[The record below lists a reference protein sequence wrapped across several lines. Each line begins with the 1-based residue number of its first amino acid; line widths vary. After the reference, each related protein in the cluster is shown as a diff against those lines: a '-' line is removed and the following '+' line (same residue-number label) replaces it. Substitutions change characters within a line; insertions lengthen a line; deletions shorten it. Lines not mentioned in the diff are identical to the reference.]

1 MTVLNIEL
9 LDPRAKSLLEELAK
23 LNLIRI
29 QDESNPTL
37 SSIAE
42 RIRKRVGQDMLTE
55 EEITAEVEQVRIEQF
70 FTGLKPQSLLD
81 L

>member
-29 QDESNPTL
+29 QDESNLTL

-42 RIRKRVGQDMLTE
+42 RIRRRVGQDMLTE

-70 FTGLKPQSLLD
+70 KKNAS
-81 L
+81 

>member
-70 FTGLKPQSLLD
+70 KKNAS
-81 L
+81 

>member
-9 LDPRAKSLLEELAK
+9 VDPRAKSLLEELAK

-29 QDESNPTL
+29 QEETKPSL

-42 RIRKRVGQDMLTE
+42 RIRKRAAEEAVTE
-55 EEITAEVEQVRIEQF
+55 EEIITEVEKVRAALYKE
-70 FTGLKPQSLLD
+70 SAS
-81 L
+81 

>member
-9 LDPRAKSLLEELAK
+9 VDPRAKSLLEELAK

-29 QDESNPTL
+29 QGETKPSL

-42 RIRKRVGQDMLTE
+42 RIRKRAAAEAVTE
-55 EEITAEVEQVRIEQF
+55 EEIITEVEKVRAALYKENA
-70 FTGLKPQSLLD
+70 S
-81 L
+81 

>member
-42 RIRKRVGQDMLTE
+42 RIRKRVGQDILTE

-70 FTGLKPQSLLD
+70 KKNAS
-81 L
+81 